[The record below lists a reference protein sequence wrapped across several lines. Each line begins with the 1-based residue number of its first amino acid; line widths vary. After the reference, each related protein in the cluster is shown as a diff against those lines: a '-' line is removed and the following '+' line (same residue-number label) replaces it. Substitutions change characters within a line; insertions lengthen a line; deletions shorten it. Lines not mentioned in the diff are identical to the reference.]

1 MYFKRNTN
9 HKNYIMKRYKEID
22 QQLFIE
28 NRKRFAA
35 KLKPKSV
42 AVFNSNDVM
51 PRNGDASY
59 EFKQNSDMY
68 WLTGIDQEECA
79 VVIFPDCPVEAY
91 REALFI
97 KRTNEVIAVWDG
109 HKYTKEEAT
118 TASGIKNVFWM
129 DEFDSLMRGV
139 FILSENVYLNLNEN
153 DRASNTAPY
162 KDLRFANEM
171 MQRFPLHHFERAAPI
186 MQRLRSVKSP
196 LEIETMKIAANISE
210 KMFLRVLK
218 FIKPGVKE
226 YEVEAEV
233 IHEFIRNG
241 AAGHSFTPIVASG
254 KNGCVLH
261 YIDNAGTCNDGE
273 LLLLDTGADYAN
285 YISDMTRTFP
295 VNGRFTKRQKDV
307 YNAVLRVMREAK
319 KLLKPGVMLM
329 EYHDQVCKV
338 MEKELVDLGLITM
351 DDIKKQNPAWPAFK
365 KYYMHGTSHFIGVDV
380 HDVGMRYEPM
390 QEGMIYSCE
399 PGIYIPEEGLGIRLE
414 NEILIT
420 KNGCIDLMEHIPIEA
435 DEIEELMNR

>member
-1 MYFKRNTN
+1 
-9 HKNYIMKRYKEID
+9 MKRYKEID

-42 AVFNSNDVM
+42 AVFNSNDMM

-118 TASGIKNVFWM
+118 AASGIKNVFWM

-162 KDLRFANEM
+162 KDLRFAHEM

-186 MQRLRSVKSP
+186 MQRLRSIKSP
-196 LEIETMKIAANISE
+196 LEIEVMKIAANISE

-233 IHEFIRNG
+233 IHEFVRNG

-261 YIDNAGTCNDGE
+261 YIDNAGTCNDGD

-295 VNGRFTKRQKDV
+295 VNGRFTKRQKEV

-319 KLLKPGVMLM
+319 KMLKPGVMLM

-390 QEGMIYSCE
+390 QEGMMFSCE

-435 DEIEELMNR
+435 DEIEALMNR